1 MFKTI
6 TTLSLLGSLAF
17 SLHAHS
23 AELSVSVLNKDG
35 SQVDPLVLFAEPL
48 DHQAPDRIVQKVE
61 IAQQGKAFNPF
72 ITVTQHKND
81 VVFTNRDDFTHHIY
95 SISHDNRFSFKLKS
109 DESHEL
115 TPNMAD
121 DGHAQIAMGCNIHDW
136 MSGFLLV
143 VDTPYFTKTDKV
155 GKGQL
160 QLEQAGKYK
169 ITLWHP
175 QFKSDDHIY
184 TKTIEFQGDTI
195 IEWSL
200 PETLV
205 VKLPEADTE
214 EFDFIEQY

>member
-1 MFKTI
+1 MLKTI
-6 TTLSLLGSLAF
+6 TTLSLLGSLAC
-17 SLHAHS
+17 SLHIHS
-23 AELSVSVLNKDG
+23 AELSVLVLNQDG
-35 SQVDPLVLFAEPL
+35 TQVNPLVLFAEPL
-48 DHQAPDRIVQKVE
+48 DHKVPDLTVQKVE
-61 IAQQGKAFNPF
+61 IAQQGKAFNPYM
-72 ITVTQHKND
+72 TVMQHQND

-95 SISHDNRFSFKLKS
+95 SISHNNRFSFKLKS
-109 DESHEL
+109 DESHEI
-115 TPNMAD
+115 TPNMTD

-136 MSGFLLV
+136 MSGYLLV
-143 VDTPYFTKTDKV
+143 VDTPYFTKTDEA
-155 GKGQL
+155 GKAKL

-175 QFKSDDHIY
+175 QFKPEDHIY

>member
-6 TTLSLLGSLAF
+6 TTLSFLGSLAF
-17 SLHAHS
+17 SLYAHS
-23 AELSVSVLNKDG
+23 VELSVSVLNKDG
-35 SQVDPLVLFAEPL
+35 SQVAHLVLFAEPL
-48 DHQAPDRIVQKVE
+48 DHQAPDRAVQKVE

-72 ITVTQHKND
+72 MTVIQHKND

-115 TPNMAD
+115 TPNMTD
-121 DGHAQIAMGCNIHDW
+121 EGHAQIAMGCNIHDW
-136 MSGFLLV
+136 MSGYLLV
-143 VDTPYFTKTDKV
+143 VDTPYFTKTDEA

-169 ITLWHP
+169 LTLWHP
-175 QFKSDDHIY
+175 HFKSDNHIY
-184 TKTIEFQGDTI
+184 NKIIEFKGDTI